1 MGISWGDVGR
11 FAGDVLTGG
20 SISKIKAARANN
32 RAQQRALLAAGK
44 ISQDQYNKNMDL
56 LERQFDAAEGYQQP
70 YLGAGQR
77 ALGRM
82 ESFVDEYGA
91 QQPGYVDT
99 MGARPESFKPSE
111 FNFQITP
118 ELQQRID
125 AARNSVQ
132 TSAAAKG
139 LLGSSGALKAIQ
151 QGSADIAQQG
161 INEAF
166 NRHMQTQ
173 GLAQSAN
180 LTDQNLYTTDRGF
193 QYGKYGDD
201 VNRNIDALTR
211 KYNALSG
218 MTNMGQAAAN
228 NLSNLS
234 TQRGSA
240 LAGEGSNLAEIQ
252 ANLAMGRA
260 NATSAKNNAVGQ
272 AYGQGATNLANT
284 ALQVGGMFAG
294 MPPGIVRWPGS
305 GTPDTMGD
313 IGAATRYA

>member
-1 MGISWGDVGR
+1 MGISWGDVGT
-11 FAGDVLTGG
+11 FTGDMLTGG
-20 SISKIKAARANN
+20 AISKTKAARQNN
-32 RAQQRALLAAGK
+32 REQQRAMLQAGK
-44 ISQDQYNKNMDL
+44 ISQEQYDKNIATL
-56 LERQFDAAEGYQQP
+56 NTGYDAAEGYQQP

-82 ESFVDEYGA
+82 EGFVDEYGQ

-99 MGARPESFKPSE
+99 MGARPESFKPGE
-111 FNFQITP
+111 FNFEITP
-118 ELQQRID
+118 ELQQRMD

-161 INEAF
+161 IDEAF

-201 VNRNIDALTR
+201 VNRNIDALSR

-218 MTNMGQAAAN
+218 LTNVGQAASN
-228 NLSNLS
+228 NLTNLA
-234 TQRGSA
+234 TGRAGA
-240 LAGEGSNLAEIQ
+240 LSGEGSSLAEIQ

-294 MPPGIVRWPGS
+294 MPPGTLRWPGS
-305 GTPDTMGD
+305 GTPDTMAD
-313 IGAATRYA
+313 IGAPVRNT